1 MFCGKAVKLLQI
13 ARENIQN
20 NSQMNNFNQTNALR
34 LNPEE
39 REVFDYLAG
48 LNSTDYNKNS
58 NSESNKNFKNST
70 TNDANY
76 MQDRKENFQG
86 DDNNNPMSSLLEYI
100 DASGFAPQVI
110 FTIITANYTYY
121 IIIVFID
128 S

>member
-13 ARENIQN
+13 AKENIQN
-20 NSQMNNFNQTNALR
+20 NSRMNNFNQTNALR

-48 LNSTDYNKNS
+48 LNSTDYNFKNS
-58 NSESNKNFKNST
+58 EPNNNFKNSS

-76 MQDRKENFQG
+76 MQDECKKNVQDDSNFT
-86 DDNNNPMSSLLEYI
+86 NSMSSLLEYI
-100 DASGFAPQVI
+100 DSSGFAPQVI
-110 FTIITANYTYY
+110 ITIINVITH
-121 IIIVFID
+121 IFIL